1 MKKYINVYA
10 YFAQNLGDDLMVDL
24 LVKRFPKFRFYT
36 EREIKNPFLLKNK
49 NFGDAGFYKEKYQ
62 KLGKWIDKLLKN
74 PEGSF
79 VEKQIKKI
87 QGNRFC
93 SVLIGGSIFMQRGAL
108 SEAQVRACMHRN
120 NSYLNYGPL
129 FAMGANF
136 GAHFT
141 EYFKTSFAEHF
152 KKCAGVS
159 FRDKASYDMFSHLPN
174 INYSPD
180 LVFSL
185 ENIPKGRENTGEILV
200 SVIDLSTKYG
210 IEKYAESYENFVSEF
225 CKYIVDIGKTPV
237 LMSFCKAEGDE
248 AAIAR
253 IQTKMGEFANGTKT
267 YFYDGDMEKAL
278 QRIADCDFVLASR
291 FHAVVLALL
300 FKKRFFAL
308 SYDMKI
314 DNMLR
319 DLNSKLY
326 CGIDKLENI
335 SPKEIFEKE
344 RDISDITDYIK
355 NAKGHFDQLG
365 EYLKNVR

>member
-24 LVKRFPKFRFYT
+24 LVKRFSKFRFYT
-36 EREIKNPFLLKNK
+36 EREIKNLSLLKNK
-49 NFGDAGFYKEKYQ
+49 NFGDTGFYKEKYQ

-74 PEGSF
+74 PEGTF
-79 VEKQIKKI
+79 VEKQLDKI
-87 QGNRFC
+87 RDNRFC

-108 SEAQVRACMHRN
+108 SDAQVRARMRRN
-120 NSYLNYGPL
+120 DSYLNHGPL
-129 FAMGANF
+129 FVISANF
-136 GAHFT
+136 GAYFT
-141 EYFKTSFAEHF
+141 EYFKTSFEEHF

-174 INYSPD
+174 INYAPD

-185 ENIPKGRENTGEILV
+185 ENIPKGKENTNEILV
-200 SVIDLSTKYG
+200 SAIDLSTKYG
-210 IEKYAESYENFVSEF
+210 IEKYAEPYENFVAEF
-225 CKYIVDIGKTPV
+225 CKYIVGIGKTPV

-248 AAIAR
+248 TAIER
-253 IQTKMGEFANGTKT
+253 IRTKMGESANHTKT

-308 SYDMKI
+308 SYDMKTE
-314 DNMLR
+314 NLLK

-326 CGIDKLENI
+326 CDVSNLNNI
-335 SPKEIFEKE
+335 TPNEIFEKE
-344 RDISDITDYIK
+344 SDISDITDYIK
-355 NAKGHFDQLG
+355 SAKGHFDQLDK
-365 EYLKNVR
+365 YLKNI